1 MNAIS
6 DLDTLLGSMSP
17 LANAGRF
24 VFCCIADGRYGAH
37 AELAPVAS
45 FQEQEGLTLILP
57 QAAAD
62 QAGLAYE
69 GVFSMITLNVHSSL
83 AAVGLTAAVAA
94 ELTKAGI
101 SANVLAACFHD
112 HIFVPAARADEALAA
127 LNALAQR
134 HAASNIA

>member
-1 MNAIS
+1 MSAIT

-17 LANAGRF
+17 CAGDGRF
-24 VFCCIADGRYGAH
+24 VFCCIAEGRYGMH

-45 FQEQEGLTLILP
+45 FQEQEGLTLVLP
-57 QAAAD
+57 QQAAER
-62 QAGLAYE
+62 AGLAYE
-69 GVFSMITLNVHSSL
+69 GVFAMITLNVHSSL

-112 HIFVPAARADEALAA
+112 HIFVPAARAAEALAA
-127 LNALAQR
+127 LNALARR
-134 HAASNIA
+134 HAGNRAG

>member
-1 MNAIS
+1 MSAIT

-17 LANAGRF
+17 CASDGQF
-24 VFCCIADGRYGAH
+24 VFCSIADGRYGMH

-45 FQEQEGLTLILP
+45 FQEQEGLTLVLP
-57 QAAAD
+57 QQAAER
-62 QAGLAYE
+62 AGLAYE
-69 GVFSMITLNVHSSL
+69 GVFAMITLNVHSSL

-112 HIFVPAARADEALAA
+112 HIFVPAARASEALAA

-134 HAASNIA
+134 HAANRAG

>member
-1 MNAIS
+1 MSAIT
-6 DLDTLLGSMSP
+6 DLDILLGSMSP
-17 LANAGRF
+17 CASDGQF
-24 VFCCIADGRYGAH
+24 VFCCIADGRYGMH

-45 FQEQEGLTLILP
+45 FQEQEGLTLVLP
-57 QAAAD
+57 QQAAER
-62 QAGLAYE
+62 AGLAYE
-69 GVFSMITLNVHSSL
+69 GVFAMITLNVHSSL

-112 HIFVPAARADEALAA
+112 HIFVPAARASEALAA

-134 HAASNIA
+134 HAANRAG

>member
-1 MNAIS
+1 MSAIT

-17 LANAGRF
+17 CASDGLF
-24 VFCCIADGRYGAH
+24 VFCCIADGRYGMH

-45 FQEQEGLTLILP
+45 FQEQEGLTLVLP
-57 QAAAD
+57 QQAAD
-62 QAGLAYE
+62 RAGLAYE

-94 ELTKAGI
+94 ELTRAGI

-112 HIFVPAARADEALAA
+112 HIFVPAARAAEALAA

-134 HAASNIA
+134 HAVKHAG